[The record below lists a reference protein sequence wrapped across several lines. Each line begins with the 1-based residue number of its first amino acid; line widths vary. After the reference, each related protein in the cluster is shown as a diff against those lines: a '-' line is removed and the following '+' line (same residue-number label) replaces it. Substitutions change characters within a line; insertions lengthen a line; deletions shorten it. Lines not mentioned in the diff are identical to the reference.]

1 MTRSK
6 FLMIL
11 GIFIFSFNLASA
23 TTTITVYED
32 DFSEDPHWIT
42 DQPENF
48 YWQASTSALFAHG
61 ENKPVS
67 DSPTRYNRY
76 FIKKTDLDPTQSFRL
91 TADIN
96 FLNCNTNGVAL
107 FGLYADDLNAETVWH
122 TKSEGTVNVIFPCLN
137 NKTDY
142 YSFNIVDKNKFN
154 LGGGG
159 SGGGSTF
166 HLNKWYIIEID
177 YEVASGTLKVL
188 TRDKETGDVLVEL
201 NRENVYFSPEMS
213 NLGISLHPLG
223 ETGTILY
230 AYRSRGT
237 PEGLRE
243 GSSDFIIDNVSL
255 TQTLPDPECC
265 SSVLFLPGIMSSR
278 LYENGQ
284 KRWEPN
290 GENDVEQLYLD
301 DNGKSVNNISVGD
314 VIEEFAITNTAAD
327 LNLYKTFL
335 TELEEKK
342 TEGIIHDFVAYG
354 YDWRLSLPEI
364 LEDGDLQSKLRTL
377 AQDSRTGKVTIV
389 AHSNGGLLAKELIN
403 EVGGE
408 ASDLIDQIVF
418 VGVPQ
423 LGTPQAIG
431 ALLHGYHTGLPFD
444 WLSFI
449 MSPEKA
455 RDFARN
461 SPMSYNLLPHQDYFN
476 NPGVTPVPPLITFSD
491 GGATELF
498 RNSYGSEIDNIT
510 ELQRFLNGE
519 EGRSNPEYSDLKNP
533 ALVNSNLLQNS
544 NDQTAN
550 IDSTW
555 QPPDGIKIYQ
565 IAGVGE
571 QTLAGIQYKE
581 IEFCQKPSKI
591 LGSLYCKEKGQTLS
605 YSPVRTL
612 AGDETVIEP
621 SAISMAETDDIE
633 RWWINLGKH
642 NNWKEGNIDRTHK
655 NLLEISNI
663 NSLIFENI
671 IGTSTDYS
679 YTYLSASR
687 PALSQSDYLT
697 ATLHSP
703 LALSYKE
710 SDGTV
715 VDEQNPYG
723 KEARYSRY
731 GEVQLLD
738 IFGGNTGSIQM
749 TGEATGSFTLELEE
763 QNSSGATSFV
773 TYSAIPSST
782 STLASIAVAGNSVQN
797 TGPLKV
803 DYEGDGIDDL
813 TLEPKPG
820 EIISVP
826 TGSEEVIEL
835 SLSELVIVLRN
846 YIEENISNRYIKI
859 YLLRNLEILEKID
872 QQPNNI
878 KTKYYSYFFNNSD
891 LYKQIALRQIK
902 NIEGILDRYQ
912 KWKILED
919 TTVSEIKSQLEKI
932 KNKL

>member
-1 MTRSK
+1 MLK
-6 FLMIL
+6 NKIL
-11 GIFIFSFNLASA
+11 GIVGFLFIILFFSTSPTFGQSMPDFPTADEFDVQLISFDTVLDTSDCLPEDDPDYCGYFDQANIERKNFKNGDTVTLNLTKLAELRVSGA
-23 TTTITVYED
+23 EPPDLGCDYFSYHDGGELYKISPETGERIVVMRDEQDFFGGIIWPGPGVYEFD
-32 DFSEDPHWIT
+32 VQFQCANLVQRPSWY
-42 DQPENF
+42 ENIL
-48 YWQASTSALFAHG
+48 ALLKTKVAFA
-61 ENKPVS
+61 
-67 DSPTRYNRY
+67 
-76 FIKKTDLDPTQSFRL
+76 QSFPELPPIATIR
-91 TADIN
+91 
-96 FLNCNTNGVAL
+96 F
-107 FGLYADDLNAETVWH
+107 TV
-122 TKSEGTVNVIFPCLN
+122 TDANEISE
-137 NKTDY
+137 
-142 YSFNIVDKNKFN
+142 
-154 LGGGG
+154 
-159 SGGGSTF
+159 
-166 HLNKWYIIEID
+166 
-177 YEVASGTLKVL
+177 
-188 TRDKETGDVLVEL
+188 
-201 NRENVYFSPEMS
+201 
-213 NLGISLHPLG
+213 
-223 ETGTILY
+223 
-230 AYRSRGT
+230 
-237 PEGLRE
+237 
-243 GSSDFIIDNVSL
+243 
-255 TQTLPDPECC
+255 PDCC
-265 SSVLFLPGIMSSR
+265 SSVLFLPGIMSSQ
-278 LYENGQ
+278 LYEDEQ
-284 KRWEPN
+284 KRWEPS
-290 GENDVEQLYLD
+290 GEGDIGRLYLD
-301 DNGKSVNNISVGD
+301 ESGKTINNIAVGD
-314 VIEEFAITNTAAD
+314 VIEEFSITSTALD

-335 TELEEKK
+335 TELADKK
-342 TEGIIHDFVAYG
+342 TAGIIGDYNAYA
-354 YDWRLSLPEI
+354 YDWRLSLPDVIAGGE
-364 LEDGDLQSKLRTL
+364 LANTLREL
-377 AQDSRTGKVTIV
+377 AQSSKTGKVTIV
-389 AHSNGGLLAKELIN
+389 AHSNGGLLAKELVN

-431 ALLHGYHTGLPFD
+431 ALLHGYDTGLPFN
-444 WLSFI
+444 WLTFL
-449 MSPEKA
+449 MSPERA
-455 RDFARN
+455 RDFSYN
-461 SPMSYNLLPHQDYFN
+461 SPMSYNLLPHQDYFDN
-476 NPGVTPVPPLITFSD
+476 SGVSISTPLITFDD
-491 GGATELF
+491 GEATQPF
-498 RNSYGSEIDNIT
+498 RDFYGSEIDNIS
-510 ELQRFLNGE
+510 ELQRFLKGE
-519 EGRSNPEYSDLKNP
+519 EGRVAPAYDDLDNPTV
-533 ALVNSNLLQNS
+533 VNGNLLQNS
-544 NDQTAN
+544 NNQITNN

-555 QPPDGIKIYQ
+555 QAPAGVKIYQ

-621 SAISMAETDDIE
+621 SAVAIPESQEVE
-633 RWWINLGKH
+633 RWWVNLEKYNDDNLNRG
-642 NNWKEGNIDRTHK
+642 HK
-655 NLLEISNI
+655 NLLEIKDI
-663 NSLIFENI
+663 RDFIFANVI
-671 IGTSTDYS
+671 STSTDYS
-679 YTYLSASR
+679 FDYLSDTE
-687 PALSQSDYLT
+687 PGLNTPGYLT

-710 SDGTV
+710 SDGTLIN
-715 VDEQNPYG
+715 EQNPKG
-723 KEARYSRY
+723 REAHYSRY

-859 YLLRNLEILEKID
+859 YLLRNLKILEKID

-902 NIEGILDRYQ
+902 NIEGILDHYQ